1 MESPAHCRRLR
12 LQDSYPVPCATAEVV
27 EVIRRSRFVSCAG
40 RADSRD
46 AALRFVR
53 SVKERCPAATHY
65 CWAFNAG
72 PPGSTAHVGAN
83 DDGEPHGTAGM
94 PMLTAVLHSGLGE
107 VVVVCARYYGGV
119 KLGTGGLARAYAGG
133 AKRVLA
139 ACPTERKVDRVAV
152 RITVDYEASGRV
164 DRRLRE
170 LDAKVVQRDFGTD
183 VRYRVLIP
191 ATNRSRLR
199 SAVADATG
207 GRGQVTEPGQ

>member
-1 MESPAHCRRLR
+1 MERPAQRRRPR
-12 LQDSYPVPCATAEVV
+12 LQDSYPVPRATAEVV

-40 RADSRD
+40 RADSRK

-53 SVKERCPAATHY
+53 SVRERFPAATHY

-72 PPGSTAHVGAN
+72 PPGSTAQVGAN

-94 PMLTAVLHSGLGE
+94 PMLKAVLHSGLGE

-152 RITVDYEASGRV
+152 LITVDYEASRRV
-164 DRRLRE
+164 DRHLRD

-191 ATNRSRLR
+191 ATNRSRLA

-207 GRGQVTEPGQ
+207 GRGRVTEPGQ

>member
-1 MESPAHCRRLR
+1 M
-12 LQDSYPVPCATAEVV
+12 QDSYPVPRATAEVV

-40 RADSRD
+40 RADSRK

-53 SVKERCPAATHY
+53 SVRERFPAATHY

-72 PPGSTAHVGAN
+72 PPGSTAQVGAN

-94 PMLTAVLHSGLGE
+94 PMLKAVLHSGLGE
-107 VVVVCARYYGGV
+107 VVVVCARYYGGA
-119 KLGTGGLARAYAGG
+119 KLGTGGLARSYAGG

-152 RITVDYEASGRV
+152 LITVDYEASRRV
-164 DRRLRE
+164 DGHLRE
-170 LDAKVVQRDFGTD
+170 LDAKVVQRDYGTD

-191 ATNRSRLR
+191 VANRSRLR

-207 GRGQVTEPGQ
+207 GRGQFQDPGT